1 MGNVYDSP
9 DRTDRSYGRGGQLR
23 EDKKWWFYYDS
34 QGNLVL
40 KTMRRLGP
48 SLETGMRDEFLA
60 WQSGDYAY
68 TWQGNGMLRS
78 VIRPDGKTVTFRYDA
93 LGRRIEKVFDGRVY
107 RYLWDGDV
115 ILHEW
120 DYTEADRPNT
130 IVTETGEV
138 TLDRPEPVENLI
150 TWVYDSD
157 NYVPTAKIVG
167 DRHYSII
174 SDYIGRPVQAY
185 DDNGNIVWQADYD
198 IYGNLRNLHGSRQFI
213 PFRQLGQYEDE
224 EIGLYYNRFRYYDPR
239 TGNYISQ
246 DPIRLMGNNPTLY
259 GYVEDCNQ
267 EIDIWGLDCSK
278 IKTKKD
284 PVHHIAT
291 NKHSIWSDRFRELFK
306 KNGLGRFKNGN
317 WRKDILNDPLNK
329 VTVPGHKGPHPE
341 AMHQEIYKRLSE
353 ASELGSEVFK
363 QTLEELSKEATE
375 VGSWLNKI
383 LTKT

>member
-1 MGNVYDSP
+1 MWE
-9 DRTDRSYGRGGQLR
+9 QEL
-23 EDKKWWFYYDS
+23 
-34 QGNLVL
+34 
-40 KTMRRLGP
+40 
-48 SLETGMRDEFLA
+48 
-60 WQSGDYAY
+60 
-68 TWQGNGMLRS
+68 
-78 VIRPDGKTVTFRYDA
+78 
-93 LGRRIEKVFDGRVY
+93 
-107 RYLWDGDV
+107 
-115 ILHEW
+115 
-120 DYTEADRPNT
+120 
-130 IVTETGEV
+130 
-138 TLDRPEPVENLI
+138 
-150 TWVYDSD
+150 
-157 NYVPTAKIVG
+157 
-167 DRHYSII
+167 
-174 SDYIGRPVQAY
+174 
-185 DDNGNIVWQADYD
+185 D
-198 IYGNLRNLHGSRQFI
+198 IYGRQRKRSSAFI
-213 PFRQLGQYEDE
+213 PFKYQGQYEDAE
-224 EIGLYYNRFRYYDPR
+224 TGLYYNRFRYYDPR
-239 TGNYISQ
+239 IGNYISQ

-284 PVHHIAT
+284 PVHNIAT